1 MKVEITPLSVNK
13 CWQGKRYKTNDYKR
27 YERDLLLLLPKVPFP
42 TKDIKL
48 TLKFGFKNK
57 ASDIDN
63 PVKMILDILQKKYG
77 FNDKEIIELHI
88 YKEIT
93 KTPFIEIT
101 Y

>member
-1 MKVEITPLSVNK
+1 MRIEITPLSVNK

-42 TKDIKL
+42 KENIKL
-48 TLKFGFKNK
+48 TLKIGFKNK

-63 PVKMILDILQKKYG
+63 VLKPLLDILQKKYN
-77 FNDKEIIELHI
+77 FDDKEINELHI

-93 KTPFIEIT
+93 KTPFIEIA